1 MEDPTA
7 QQMPAASQWAP
18 HHQPLHSPAWWHP
31 WQRALHGSAIPMQP
45 APAGR
50 HPGAL
55 RSSLQAEEVLEG
67 SWTPTHLPTLGFWPP
82 GIPQQPSRPYILSS
96 AQPVPSGDQQQSL
109 ATPTL
114 GPRGPRRQ
122 ELPWAYSPHSF
133 SVSKLLQGKE
143 KARFR
148 PGPGKLGLL
157 GPMPHLPPTNSQLSL
172 TRPPLLLRPRLSCS
186 CGQSPCRVGEW
197 VLLPQLITLRAKIQ
211 THSWLP
217 RGSQARGR
225 RMWTQASEKWSEL

>member
-7 QQMPAASQWAP
+7 QQMPTASQWIP

-45 APAGR
+45 APAGK

-55 RSSLQAEEVLEG
+55 RSSLQAEEVLKG

-82 GIPQQPSRPYILSS
+82 GIPQQPSRPYILSP

-109 ATPTL
+109 ATRTL
-114 GPRGPRRQ
+114 GPRGPRRK

-143 KARFR
+143 KAPFR
-148 PGPGKLGLL
+148 PGPGKLGLM
-157 GPMPHLPPTNSQLSL
+157 GPMPHIPPHQLPAQPNKATSAPPQIKLLLLTESLQGWRMGCTAPTNHSKGKDSDPFLATKRIS
-172 TRPPLLLRPRLSCS
+172 
-186 CGQSPCRVGEW
+186 GQGKMDVDTG
-197 VLLPQLITLRAKIQ
+197 Q
-211 THSWLP
+211 
-217 RGSQARGR
+217 
-225 RMWTQASEKWSEL
+225 